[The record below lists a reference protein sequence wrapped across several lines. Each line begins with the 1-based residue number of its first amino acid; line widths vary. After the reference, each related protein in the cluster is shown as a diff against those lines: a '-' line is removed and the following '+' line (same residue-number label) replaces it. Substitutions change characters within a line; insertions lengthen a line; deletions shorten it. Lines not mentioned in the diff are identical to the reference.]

1 MNPQTFVLR
10 ARLCARATS
19 LKARMTE
26 AHDQAKGL
34 IERAE
39 GCLAVLDHLRQS
51 TAALANISPGADIG
65 LFIEELRRSENGWH
79 DQLQMLRTLLTELT
93 AQTHSARGEIESLAA
108 LAIGTQT
115 APETIAD
122 AECAV
127 EASEAHFREVIAQLE
142 ATQVWFEHFDTQI
155 NTIMAN
161 LRKSR

>member
-1 MNPQTFVLR
+1 M
-10 ARLCARATS
+10 
-19 LKARMTE
+19 
-26 AHDQAKGL
+26 
-34 IERAE
+34 
-39 GCLAVLDHLRQS
+39 LDHLRQS

-93 AQTHSARGEIESLAA
+93 AQTHSARGEIESFATLA
-108 LAIGTQT
+108 LGTQT
-115 APETIAD
+115 APETIID